1 MAVSVEKSAKTVQ
14 EAIDNALAELG
25 ASVEDVVIEVLEE
38 GESGIL
44 GIGRKPARVLVTLE
58 GSRSASAPADPA
70 TGEETEAAYYGDD
83 EDYATENETPEE
95 TEAVTFVSRVLAG
108 IGIRGQIS
116 SYREE
121 STIFIDVNGSDVGA
135 VIGRR
140 GESLDALQYLAT
152 LVACKNSTERV
163 RVVLDIGGYRRRR
176 EEALV
181 SLAERTA
188 AKVARSGDRHS
199 LEPMNPAER
208 RVVHTALQ
216 GYPGVKTFSEG
227 EEPDRRVIVAP
238 ADDAPAGDAAA
249 EETAPAAE

>member
-14 EAIDNALAELG
+14 EAIDHALAELG
-25 ASVEDVVIEVLEE
+25 ASVEEVVIEVLEE
-38 GESGIL
+38 GDSGIL

-58 GSRSASAPADPA
+58 GTLGSVAAPPAAAVAEGDP
-70 TGEETEAAYYGDD
+70 AYYGDD
-83 EDYATENETPEE
+83 EEYANDQETPEE
-95 TEAVTFVSRVLAG
+95 TEAVNFVSRVLAG

-152 LVACKNSTERV
+152 LVACKNSEARV

-176 EEALV
+176 EESLV

-188 AKVARSGDRHS
+188 AKVARSGSRYS

-208 RVVHTALQ
+208 RVIHTALQ
-216 GYPGVKTFSEG
+216 GYPGVVTFSEG
-227 EEPDRRVIVAP
+227 EEPERRVIVAP
-238 ADDAPAGDAAA
+238 AEDTEGTPAAA
-249 EETAPAAE
+249 E

>member
-1 MAVSVEKSAKTVQ
+1 MAVSVEKSARTVQ

-25 ASVEDVVIEVLEE
+25 ASVEEVIIEVLEE
-38 GESGIL
+38 ADSGIL

-58 GSRSASAPADPA
+58 NAQGSPVPAAAAAAAPEVDA
-70 TGEETEAAYYGDD
+70 TYYGDD
-83 EDYATENETPEE
+83 EEYASDQETPEE
-95 TEAVTFVSRVLAG
+95 TEAVNFVSRVLAG

-152 LVACKNSTERV
+152 LVACKNSEGRV

-176 EEALV
+176 EESLI

-188 AKVARSGDRHS
+188 AKVARSGSRYS

-208 RVVHTALQ
+208 RVIHTALQ
-216 GYPGVKTFSEG
+216 GYPGVVTFSEG
-227 EEPDRRVIVAP
+227 EEPERRVIIAP
-238 ADDAPAGDAAA
+238 A
-249 EETAPAAE
+249 EETEGTPEAAE